1 MILQAP
7 NFCFPC
13 SFSTSILKNL
23 PLPNPSEKA
32 ELFPLRIRL
41 WRHWGLRWVTI
52 SGGLLCEETTS
63 VGSVLFEIFRY
74 GLLCDLGFV
83 VGFVLEIGV
92 ISYIFWFKAVSGG
105 GIW

>member
-7 NFCFPC
+7 NFCFLC
-13 SFSTSILKNL
+13 SLSAFILKIL
-23 PLPNPSEKA
+23 PLPNPSKKA
-32 ELFPLRIRL
+32 ELFPLRIRS
-41 WRHWGLRWVTI
+41 RRRWGLRWVTI
-52 SGGLLCEETTS
+52 GGGLLCEETTG

-92 ISYIFWFKAVSGG
+92 IS
-105 GIW
+105 